1 MKSSIE
7 AGVSEQQ
14 TKGINFHG
22 YKATSSD
29 VVLKPQVEEIG
40 GGASSPGE
48 NGKSVQHS
56 TMLEKLDCQELATMV
71 HLSVTPEKSLADAP
85 VWIFVSGLVPSQIVT
100 LHALLTD
107 EKGVRFEARAFYR
120 ANNIGEVDLKQ
131 APALGGDY
139 LGVWPMG
146 LFSTLKPNKK
156 HCRLM
161 KREVMRSPFHIQI
174 SLYDGF
180 KALISPSDVA
190 LVTCTVERWYVAPGV
205 ERFQIKTGQVRGAL
219 FVPPGPGPFPGVID
233 LFGGSGGL
241 FEFRAS
247 LLASKGF
254 VVLALAFFAYDD
266 LPQSLKEVNLKYFEE
281 ASILLLKHPKVR
293 GPGLGVIGLSKGA
306 EIALAMAT
314 FLPQIM
320 AAVCINGATYM
331 NGASLRFCDLH
342 IPAVPYSPE
351 RIIIT
356 EMGTIASLHVWGDP
370 QDESSQA
377 SAIPVEKALGPVLFV
392 VGEDDKSVK
401 SKLYAE
407 AAIARAKK
415 YGKNDCTL
423 LAYPGAGHL
432 IEPPGS
438 PLCCN
443 CLMHQTPLPVQWGG
457 KAEPHAKAQEHS
469 WKEIQKFFEFH
480 LGPPGNS
487 NL

>member
-1 MKSSIE
+1 
-7 AGVSEQQ
+7 
-14 TKGINFHG
+14 
-22 YKATSSD
+22 
-29 VVLKPQVEEIG
+29 
-40 GGASSPGE
+40 
-48 NGKSVQHS
+48 
-56 TMLEKLDCQELATMV
+56 MV
-71 HLSVTPEKSLADAP
+71 HLSVTPESSLADAP
-85 VWIFVSGLVPSQIVT
+85 VWIVVAGLVPSQIVT
-100 LHALLTD
+100 LHASLTD

-120 ANNIGEVDLKQ
+120 ANNAGEVDLKQ

-139 LGVWPMG
+139 VGVWPMG
-146 LFSTLKPNKK
+146 LFSSLKPNKM
-156 HCRLM
+156 HHRLM
-161 KREVMRSPFHIQI
+161 KRDVMGSPFHIQI
-174 SLYDGF
+174 SLYDSY
-180 KALISPSDVA
+180 KVMPSSMDVP
-190 LVTCTVERWYVAPGV
+190 LKTCTVERWYVAPGV
-205 ERFQIKTGQVRGAL
+205 ERFQIKTGRVRGAL

-233 LFGGSGGL
+233 LFGGGGGL

-254 VVLALAFFAYDD
+254 VVLALAYFAYDD
-266 LPQSLKEVNLKYFEE
+266 LPQTLTEVNLEYFEE

-306 EIALAMAT
+306 EIALAIAT

-320 AAVCINGATYM
+320 AAVCINGATCM
-331 NGASLRFCDLH
+331 NGASLRFGDLH
-342 IPAVPYSPE
+342 IPALPYSPE
-351 RIIIT
+351 RIVIT

-392 VGEDDKSVK
+392 VGEDDKSLK

-415 YGKNDCTL
+415 YGKNNCTL
-423 LAYPGAGHL
+423 LSYPGAGHL

-438 PLCCN
+438 PLCCISQ
-443 CLMHQTPLPVQWGG
+443 MHQRPLQWGG
-457 KAEPHAKAQEHS
+457 KTELHAKAQEHS
-469 WKEIQKFFEFH
+469 WKEIQKFFELH